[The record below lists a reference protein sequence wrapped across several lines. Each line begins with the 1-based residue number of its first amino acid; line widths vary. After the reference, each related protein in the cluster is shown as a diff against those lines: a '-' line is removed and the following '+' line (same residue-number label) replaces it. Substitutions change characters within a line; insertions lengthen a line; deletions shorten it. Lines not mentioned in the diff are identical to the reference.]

1 MLEIQWAVGGA
12 CLARSQLPSILNGS
26 KPLTLMRIIGEIPH
40 PTCRIT
46 LFSWNLKYLIKLEK
60 GLIEQTFKV
69 PQLEVTGDEDV
80 KNMLKGEFLEEAIQ
94 RFDEMEASLMKALS
108 EG

>member
-1 MLEIQWAVGGA
+1 
-12 CLARSQLPSILNGS
+12 
-26 KPLTLMRIIGEIPH
+26 MRIVDEIAH

-46 LFSWNLKYLIKLEK
+46 LFSWNMKYLIKLEK

-69 PQLEVTGDEDV
+69 PQLEVTGDEDI
-80 KNMLKGEFLEEAIQ
+80 KNMLQGEFLDEAIR

-108 EG
+108 KV